1 MPNRLKLIHVVE
13 NLDKGA
19 VENWIVNIFIE
30 SKKIRPN
37 WEWTFYCILGKEGRL
52 DEKVRVAGGKII
64 YAPCTISEKSNFL
77 KALRKTLKQGQYD
90 IIHSHHDYLSGFY
103 LIASQ
108 GIKFKKRIL
117 QIHNTDEA
125 LPVGNKF
132 LRKILLSPLKLLAVH
147 YSDLIVGISVHTLKQ
162 FIKTTSLSKKQ
173 SKVLYYGV
181 DMSPFEMDVSAD
193 SFKDK
198 LSLPATVKLL
208 LFSGRMNELK
218 NPVFVVDILA
228 ELLKTDKDYVAVFV
242 GEGDLLKDVEQ
253 QAAHY
258 NISSHVKLLGWR
270 KDLPAIMKACD
281 VFVFPRQEEPKEGL
295 GLVVVEAQASGLP
308 MLLSYGILEDAI
320 EIPDLA
326 NFITLDN
333 NPAEWAEKIITVKK
347 NISSTEALEKMKNSK
362 FALPIATQNLVNLYE
377 C

>member
-1 MPNRLKLIHVVE
+1 
-13 NLDKGA
+13 
-19 VENWIVNIFIE
+19 
-30 SKKIRPN
+30 
-37 WEWTFYCILGKEGRL
+37 
-52 DEKVRVAGGKII
+52 
-64 YAPCTISEKSNFL
+64 
-77 KALRKTLKQGQYD
+77 
-90 IIHSHHDYLSGFY
+90 
-103 LIASQ
+103 
-108 GIKFKKRIL
+108 
-117 QIHNTDEA
+117 
-125 LPVGNKF
+125 
-132 LRKILLSPLKLLAVH
+132 
-147 YSDLIVGISVHTLKQ
+147 
-162 FIKTTSLSKKQ
+162 
-173 SKVLYYGV
+173 
-181 DMSPFEMDVSAD
+181 
-193 SFKDK
+193 
-198 LSLPATVKLL
+198 
-208 LFSGRMNELK
+208 MNELK

>member
-1 MPNRLKLIHVVE
+1 MVHGLKVIHVVE
-13 NLDKGA
+13 YLDKGA
-19 VENWIVNIFIE
+19 VENWIVNVFIE

-37 WEWTFYCILGKEGRL
+37 WEWTFYCILGREGRL
-52 DEKVRVAGGKII
+52 DGKVREAGGEII
-64 YAPCTISEKSNFL
+64 YARCTISEKLKFL
-77 KALRKTLKQGQYD
+77 KALRKTLKRGQYD

-103 LIASQ
+103 LLASE
-108 GIKFKKRIL
+108 GVKFKKRIL

-125 LPVGNKF
+125 LPVGNK
-132 LRKILLSPLKLLAVH
+132 LLGKILLSPLKRLAIH
-147 YSDLIVGISVHTLKQ
+147 YSDLIVGISVHALKQ

-181 DMSPFEMDVSAD
+181 DMSPFEIDESAY

-198 LSLPATVKLL
+198 LSLPATAKLL

-228 ELLKTDKDYVAVFV
+228 ELLKTDKDYFAVFV

-258 NISSHVKLLGWR
+258 NISSHVMLLGWR
-270 KDLPAIMKACD
+270 KDLPAIMKASD

-295 GLVVVEAQASGLP
+295 GLVVVEAQAAGLP
-308 MLLSYGILEDAI
+308 MLLSHGIVEDAI
-320 EIPDLA
+320 VIPELA
-326 NFITLDN
+326 NFISLDN
-333 NPAEWAEKIITVKK
+333 NPAEWADKILTIKK
-347 NISSTEALEKMKNSK
+347 NISSAKALESMKNSK
-362 FALPIATQNLVNLYE
+362 FALPIATQNLVKLYE